1 LQEILPSPERTEPV
15 ATLTEH
21 WNPVPRDDHEQPTA
35 PNDHWK
41 AVWAEMS
48 LTPARIGEPGLAVA
62 LVNGIDLVLACE
74 HYMCDGT
81 SLMQFSHELLQAI
94 ADPTMAW
101 EPRLRVPGM
110 TAMMRRTIPS
120 RARRMKALTGYVK
133 DIFADAS
140 YNKQSILPKSA
151 KADRSTYDQEC
162 FMTSLSFSPND
173 AALLA
178 KYAKQELNATV
189 NAVAMVASMRA
200 LAECMNSSKSSKVS
214 LVVAAD
220 GRRRYKESKKSNSKT
235 TNVQVETTDLS
246 AHATAVTMRG
256 VFGGG
261 KVANTSDAL
270 WARVPAV
277 HTKLQKYLNHSG
289 SVFAGMLSAPRFF
302 SYLPLDDQG
311 PTGVLSNW
319 GRTPFKTDYGGNVG
333 ALDAATPLMNL
344 TVFPSPYIVFS
355 STNGGLDVN
364 IFGTPRRFCQ
374 ADVDR
379 IGAELEVTL
388 KGMIGVACA

>member
-1 LQEILPSPERTEPV
+1 
-15 ATLTEH
+15 
-21 WNPVPRDDHEQPTA
+21 
-35 PNDHWK
+35 
-41 AVWAEMS
+41 MS
-48 LTPARIGEPGLAVA
+48 LAPARIGEPGLAVA

-94 ADPTMAW
+94 ANPTMAW
-101 EPRLRVPGM
+101 EPQARVPGM

-151 KADRSTYDQEC
+151 KADRSTYDQQC
-162 FMTSLSFSPND
+162 FMTSISFSPED

-178 KYAKQELNATV
+178 KYAKQEHNATV
-189 NAVAMVASMRA
+189 NAVAMVACMRA
-200 LAECMNSSKSSKVS
+200 LAECVSASKSSKVS

-256 VFGGG
+256 VFGGS

-270 WARVPAV
+270 WARVPV
-277 HTKLQKYLNHSG
+277 LYTKLQKSLNHSG
-289 SVFAGMLSAPRFF
+289 SLFAGMLSAPKFF
-302 SYLPLDDQG
+302 SYLPLDDGG
-311 PTGVLSNW
+311 PTGFLSNW
-319 GRTPFKTDYGGNVG
+319 GKAPFKTDYGGNVG

-344 TVFPSPYIVFS
+344 TAFPSPYIAFS

-364 IFGTPRRFCQ
+364 IFGSPRRLCQ

-379 IGAELEVTL
+379 IGAELEGTL
-388 KGMIGVACA
+388 KGMIGVACKGVVACA